1 MRYGNLIFAETEH
14 AAKVAL
20 DEMNS
25 FIAAH
30 PGNIRGAEVRT
41 HSDGSVSWE
50 VILIVPAADEK
61 KGMKH
66 HGT

>member
-1 MRYGNLIFAETEH
+1 MRYANLIHAATEEP
-14 AAKVAL
+14 AKVAL
-20 DEMNS
+20 EEMNT

-41 HSDGSVSWE
+41 HPDGSVSWE
-50 VILIVPAADEK
+50 VLLIIPAADEK
-61 KGMKH
+61 KGVQ